1 MNKCYISSS
10 SINNNNN
17 NNNNNDNNNNKM
29 GAKMR
34 LAFLLFLF

>member
-17 NNNNNDNNNNKM
+17 NNDNNNNKM
-29 GAKMR
+29 GAKTR

>member
-10 SINNNNN
+10 SINNNNK
-17 NNNNNDNNNNKM
+17 NNDNNNNKM
-29 GAKMR
+29 GAKMC